1 MLVVLCK
8 FDKHFFMSVT
18 EIKQE
23 LHKAIDETENKELL
37 QAMLTILT
45 QADYQKGAY
54 QLTDEQ
60 LQVLN
65 EREEE
70 YKKGESKAQSLDEFR
85 MKMNKKHG
93 L

>member
-1 MLVVLCK
+1 
-8 FDKHFFMSVT
+8 MSVA

-23 LHKAIDETENKELL
+23 LYKAIEGIENKELL
-37 QAMLTILT
+37 QAMLTILS
-45 QADYQKGAY
+45 QADYQRGAY
-54 QLTDEQ
+54 QLTDEE

-70 YKKGESKAQSLDEFR
+70 YNKGESKAQSLDDFK
-85 MKMNKKHG
+85 MKMNKKYG

>member
-1 MLVVLCK
+1 
-8 FDKHFFMSVT
+8 MSVA

-23 LHKAIDETENKELL
+23 LYKAIEGIENKELL
-37 QAMLTILT
+37 QAMLTILS
-45 QADYQKGAY
+45 QADYQQGAY
-54 QLTDEQ
+54 QLTDEE

-70 YKKGESKAQSLDEFR
+70 YNKSESKAQSLDDFK
-85 MKMNKKHG
+85 MKMDKKYG

>member
-1 MLVVLCK
+1 
-8 FDKHFFMSVT
+8 MSVT

-23 LHKAIDETENKELL
+23 LHKAIDEIENKELL
-37 QAMLTILT
+37 EARFTILS
-45 QADYQKGAY
+45 QAGTHSKAY

-60 LQVLN
+60 IQILK

-70 YKKGESKAQSLDEFR
+70 YLKGDNKVQSLEEFR
-85 MKMNKKHG
+85 KKMNKKYG

>member
-1 MLVVLCK
+1 
-8 FDKHFFMSVT
+8 MSVA

-23 LHKAIDETENKELL
+23 LHKTIEGIENKELL
-37 QAMLTILT
+37 QAMLTILS
-45 QADYQKGAY
+45 QASKHSKAY

-60 LQVLN
+60 LQVLK

-70 YKKGESKAQSLDEFR
+70 YLKGDNKVQSLEEFR
-85 MKMNKKHG
+85 RKMNKKYG

>member
-1 MLVVLCK
+1 
-8 FDKHFFMSVT
+8 MSVA

-23 LHKAIDETENKELL
+23 LHKAIDGIENKELL
-37 QAMLTILT
+37 QAMLIILSQSGT
-45 QADYQKGAY
+45 QSQTG

-60 LQVLN
+60 MWILK

-70 YKKGESKAQSLDEFR
+70 YLKGDTKVQSLEEYKQ
-85 MKMNKKHG
+85 KMNKKYG